1 MEITNPHD
9 KFFKESFTNKE
20 IVTDFIKGSFPKE
33 LVDNLDLSSLDLDNN
48 SYIDEE
54 LKEYYSDLVYNCNY
68 RYLNIK
74 ISIIFEHK
82 SFVPDYP
89 FLQLLKYIIKIW
101 DFNIKQKEN
110 LIPVIPLIFYH
121 GKEKWEYKKITRY
134 FTGIDNNLEK
144 YIPDFDYL
152 LMDLSK
158 YENED
163 IKERI
168 YKNEFLKISL
178 LIFKNIYDEEKLKK
192 NLENFLILGKLYYEE
207 EKGLKFLESVIRY
220 LYINLE
226 NTRVEDIVHI
236 IEKISETGGKETMTI
251 AMKLKEE
258 GRVEAK
264 VEDALNLI
272 KEGVSIDIISR
283 CTGLSKTEIERI
295 MKKR

>member
-20 IVTDFIKGSFPKE
+20 IATDFIKGSFPKE

-54 LKEYYSDLVYNCNY
+54 LKDYYSDLAYNCNY
-68 RYLNIK
+68 QKTKIK
-74 ISIIFEHK
+74 ISILFEHK

-101 DFNIKQKEN
+101 DFNIKQKEK

-121 GKEKWEYKKITRY
+121 GKDKWEYKKINRY
-134 FTGIDNNLEK
+134 FTGIDNILEK

-158 YENED
+158 YDNED
-163 IKERI
+163 IKEKI

-178 LIFKNIYDEEKLKK
+178 LILKNIYDEEKLKK

-226 NTRVEDIVHI
+226 NTKVEDIVHI
-236 IEKISETGGKETMTI
+236 IEKISEIGGKETMTI

-258 GRVEAK
+258 GRIEAK

>member
-1 MEITNPHD
+1 LEITNPHD

>member
-20 IVTDFIKGSFPKE
+20 IATDFIKGSFPKE

-54 LKEYYSDLVYNCNY
+54 LKDYYSDLVYNCSY
-68 RYLNIK
+68 KDMKIK
-74 ISIIFEHK
+74 ISILFEHK

-101 DFNIKQKEN
+101 DFNIKQKEK

-121 GKEKWEYKKITRY
+121 GKEKWEYKKINRY
-134 FTGIDNNLEK
+134 FTGIDNILEK
-144 YIPDFDYL
+144 YIPAFDYL

-158 YENED
+158 YDNED

-168 YKNEFLKISL
+168 FKNEFLKISL

-192 NLENFLILGKLYYEE
+192 NLENTK
-207 EKGLKFLESVIRY
+207 
-220 LYINLE
+220 
-226 NTRVEDIVHI
+226 VEDIVHI
-236 IEKISETGGKETMTI
+236 IEKISEIGGNETMTI

-258 GRVEAK
+258 GK
-264 VEDALNLI
+264 VEGKVDVALKMIQKGFDFATILEI
-272 KEGVSIDIISR
+272 
-283 CTGLSKTEIERI
+283 TGLAKNELEKIF
-295 MKKR
+295 KKK

>member
-20 IVTDFIKGSFPKE
+20 IATDFIKGSFPKE

-54 LKEYYSDLVYNCNY
+54 LKDYYSDLVYNCSY
-68 RYLNIK
+68 KDMKIK
-74 ISIIFEHK
+74 ISILFEHK

-101 DFNIKQKEN
+101 DFNIKQKEK

-121 GKEKWEYKKITRY
+121 GKEKWEYKKINQY
-134 FTGIDNNLEK
+134 FTGIDNILEK
-144 YIPDFDYL
+144 YIPAFDYL

-158 YENED
+158 YDNED
-163 IKERI
+163 IKEKI
-168 YKNEFLKISL
+168 FKNEFLKISL

-220 LYINLE
+220 LYVNLE
-226 NTRVEDIVHI
+226 NTKVEDIVHI
-236 IEKISETGGKETMTI
+236 IEKISEIGGNETMTI
-251 AMKLKEE
+251 AMKLREE
-258 GRVEAK
+258 GRIEAK
-264 VEDALNLI
+264 VDVALNFI

-283 CTGLSKTEIERI
+283 CTGLSKNEIEKI